1 MVSTSVLKKF
11 IVPMVYVAE
20 WVLFFYV
27 FLCIVAFNIVNFA
40 NIIAVDMAWEEPIT
54 FTASFVTS
62 LIVVLGIG
70 LICFCYIKF
79 LTGNRA
85 YKRFKEVV
93 WGILFGLNTVSCV
106 ICGSIIYGF
115 NFIHADGIL
124 LLITAFVSAF
134 LTIQIIMKHDYE
146 VKWKHINFFLF

>member
-1 MVSTSVLKKF
+1 MVSISVLKKF
-11 IVPMVYVAE
+11 IVPMVYIAE

-27 FLCIVAFNIVNFA
+27 FLSIVAFNLVNFTNA
-40 NIIAVDMAWEEPIT
+40 IAVDMAWEEPIT
-54 FTASFVTS
+54 FTASFVSS
-62 LIVVLGIG
+62 LMIVLGMG
-70 LICFCYIKF
+70 LICFFYIKF

-106 ICGSIIYGF
+106 ICGSIVYGI
-115 NFIHADGIL
+115 NILHADGIL

-134 LTIQIIMKHDYE
+134 LTIQIIMKHE
-146 VKWKHINFFLF
+146 SETN